1 MTQILT
7 KTVPIATRRLF
18 AAVGTNDALV
28 ARRIVSR
35 GYASL
40 SQPMKRAIASQS
52 LHALNA
58 RDMASFE
65 SNEGKDPQGGKND
78 DTVYEAHKF
87 GYRVATTE
95 SLTHF
100 EEDYDANSIHC
111 SGPVTSYIVEEAV
124 PGVLSSE
131 EIDEVLAAHL
141 EWEDMLSTSPRDASH
156 VHDDRYPSEFVEHM
170 DSSAWKQTA

>member
-7 KTVPIATRRLF
+7 KTVPIATRRLL

-52 LHALNA
+52 LYALNA

-65 SNEGKDPQGGKND
+65 SNEGKDLQGKND

-95 SLTHF
+95 STLMHY
-100 EEDYDANSIHC
+100 EEDYDASSIHC
-111 SGPVTSYIVEEAV
+111 SGPVTSYILEESV
-124 PGVLSSE
+124 PEVLSSE
-131 EIDEVLAAHL
+131 EIDQVLSSHL
-141 EWEDMLSTSPRDASH
+141 EWEDMLSASPRDASH
-156 VHDDRYPSEFVEHM
+156 IHDERYPSEFVEYM
-170 DSSAWKQTA
+170 DTSAWKQTA